1 MSWEANGPFA
11 PPPPPKRTAAERRIL
26 EAAEEAFIGSPR
38 DSVKIADIA
47 RAAEVSVGL
56 VYLQF
61 GSKYGLYAAV
71 REQIHIEFHEFTLS
85 TNASDDELTWD
96 HLSDYCR
103 RWERAYQGD
112 FQRARLLGGVDY
124 NIPDEHMAAVNDRIR
139 LRVSMAVAE
148 LGRRI
153 GLLAAKGEVR
163 SCDPYETAAWVYT
176 SIWGSAL
183 LVLQAPGEA
192 ATAEVMS
199 SLFARQRMMVAQA
212 LLPISALNADGTAPP
227 EYWLRSVPRD
237 GPIRAASAADRHPG
251 DHTDEATEPDS

>member
-1 MSWEANGPFA
+1 MSWAVDGPIA
-11 PPPPPKRTAAERRIL
+11 QPPPPERSDTERRIL
-26 EAAEEAFIGSPR
+26 EAAEEAFNGTAR
-38 DSVKIADIA
+38 DLVKIVDIA
-47 RAAEVSVGL
+47 EAADVSVGL

-85 TNASDDELTWD
+85 TNATDDELTWD

-103 RWERAYQGD
+103 RWERAFQGD
-112 FQRARLLGGVDY
+112 FQRARLLGGIDY

-153 GLLAAKGEVR
+153 EILIRKGEVR
-163 SCDPYETAAWVYT
+163 PCDPYETAAWVYT
-176 SIWGSAL
+176 SIWGSGL
-183 LVLQAPGEA
+183 LVLQAPGA
-192 ATAEVMS
+192 SATSEVIA

-212 LLPISALNADGTAPP
+212 LLPLDALRPDGTAPP
-227 EYWLRSVPRD
+227 ESWARSVPGD
-237 GPIRAASAADRHPG
+237 GPGAR
-251 DHTDEATEPDS
+251 